1 MVDFI
6 DKTSGQNGTP
16 INRANLMAI
25 QGFDNVEVEQGYN
38 ELGEKYIIEKYIDRN
53 EQMIVTI
60 KANGQIESKFIGI
73 NYTITKTTS
82 LGVNGN
88 ISEVIS

>member
-25 QGFDNVEVEQGYN
+25 QGFQSSNIKITDNLITELYSDGSVLTVETKE
-38 ELGEKYIIEKYIDRN
+38 ELTKSIIIETFKPANGEKILKKEIQITSPEN
-53 EQMIVTI
+53 I
-60 KANGQIESKFIGI
+60 KESV
-73 NYTITKTTS
+73 S
-82 LGVNGN
+82 
-88 ISEVIS
+88 